1 VKRILINAMMLRRQN
16 TGLGFYAKK
25 ILSYALTELVNRYEV
40 TILCNDAEYVKSV
53 LGYEG
58 VEYVE
63 ICRKNAVLRELA
75 VGRYTYAN
83 ASNYDLLYSMS
94 QHGFPFIKGITQIIT
109 VHDIMPYLYPKGRW
123 HQYIYYKLY
132 LPIVFR
138 NITKIVTVSQSTKR
152 DLKSYYGYENV
163 VVTYCGT
170 NFSVPSFIAS
180 DWNSNRRKQYIIL
193 GIHYPYKNLHSVI
206 KLFVDDA
213 RFCDRELVIVGK
225 YDNAYGQQLIK
236 QVEQANAGNRIKFI
250 GYISDE
256 EKQDYIKGAYALIYP
271 TKYEGFGLPVLEGM
285 AHGIPVAC
293 SNTSS
298 LPEVAGNAAAMF
310 DPNDL
315 EDMANKILMIDDEI
329 YGRRLVSL
337 GFENIK
343 RFTWEDS
350 AKKVLEVIEDALK

>member
-109 VHDIMPYLYPKGRW
+109 VHDIMPYLYHKGRW

-138 NITKIVTVSQSTKR
+138 NITKIVTVSQSTK
-152 DLKSYYGYENV
+152 
-163 VVTYCGT
+163 
-170 NFSVPSFIAS
+170 
-180 DWNSNRRKQYIIL
+180 
-193 GIHYPYKNLHSVI
+193 
-206 KLFVDDA
+206 
-213 RFCDRELVIVGK
+213 
-225 YDNAYGQQLIK
+225 
-236 QVEQANAGNRIKFI
+236 
-250 GYISDE
+250 
-256 EKQDYIKGAYALIYP
+256 
-271 TKYEGFGLPVLEGM
+271 
-285 AHGIPVAC
+285 
-293 SNTSS
+293 
-298 LPEVAGNAAAMF
+298 
-310 DPNDL
+310 
-315 EDMANKILMIDDEI
+315 
-329 YGRRLVSL
+329 
-337 GFENIK
+337 
-343 RFTWEDS
+343 
-350 AKKVLEVIEDALK
+350 